1 MINKLMIK
9 GFKCFDDVSLEMNRL
24 PCLLGKI
31 LWESQAL
38 SSRC

>member
-9 GFKCFDDVSLEMNRL
+9 GFKCFDDVSLEMKPITMLAGQNSM
-24 PCLLGKI
+24 
-31 LWESQAL
+31 ESQAL

>member
-9 GFKCFDDVSLEMNRL
+9 GFKCFDDVSLEMKPITMLAGQN
-24 PCLLGKI
+24 